1 MSNLKTTFNE
11 TPTKLGSFLFAVTA
25 LKKLF
30 FTWPIYQF
38 WRNTKQIKC
47 ERAECEMRCLGC
59 DGKVSLSFWATDSIR
74 CILGKPN
81 CVFRK
86 NVIKLNVILVLVLV
100 VVGVGVLVLQ
110 SFLDFVCGNQ
120 NVCSLD
126 AVVKTMPLAE

>member
-1 MSNLKTTFNE
+1 MKEISNLKTTFNE

-47 ERAECEMRCLGC
+47 ERAEMPGMRWEGFIIILGHRQH
-59 DGKVSLSFWATDSIR
+59 KMYF
-74 CILGKPN
+74 GKPN

-86 NVIKLNVILVLVLV
+86 NVIKLNAIPVLV
-100 VVGVGVLVLQ
+100 VVVVGVLVLQ
-110 SFLDFVCGNQ
+110 SFLDFVCGNH
-120 NVCSLD
+120 NVCSPD